1 MIIQRV
7 QRGKVGREVDI
18 TEQELD
24 GFLATEGAVKELSPE
39 LFVRQILVSDQNKAN
54 SLLMDIDNGA
64 DFANLAKESST
75 SSNASSGGEMGWR
88 NLADLPSLFADALKN
103 KKKGYISPPLKGGS
117 GYFILKLEDKRGDLV
132 RFEEQWNVRHILMM
146 TTKLRDATFTK
157 KELEEVRARVVGGED
172 FSLLAKEYSEDPGS
186 ASRGGDLDWLSLG
199 KTAPAFEKMMLE
211 SPVNE
216 ISPVFESE
224 FGFHFLQVLETRTE
238 DLTEE
243 VVFALGKALGT
254 ELINRKQD
262 DFIIA
267 RDGRV
272 SSPQLF
278 KCLSEGVLSTGSNVL
293 DIGIVP
299 SPVFYHSTF
308 SLNSSSGA
316 IITGSHNPADYNGFK
331 IIFNNNSTSSEEIQL
346 IKKRIVEQDFLK
358 GTGNIKSLDAVET
371 YVEEVINNIK
381 LTRPLNI
388 SIDCGNGAAG
398 VVAERIYKSLGCQ
411 VQGLFCDLDGE
422 FPNHHPDPSKPENVE
437 DLIKSVAKNNS
448 DIGL

>member
-1 MIIQRV
+1 MIMKKNIYIALSILLTLPVSAKIEVLDRVAIIVGEGVVLESQVNNMLENIKTRYQEQGAPMPPQEVMLEQVQERLIIEELQLQMGRQAGIRVGDGELNQAFENIAQSNGLSLERFIETLEAEGESYEELRSQVRKEMIIQRV
-7 QRGKVGREVDI
+7 QRGKVGREVNI

-54 SLLMDIDNGA
+54 SLLMDIENGA
-64 DFANLAKESST
+64 DFVDLAKENST

-146 TTKLRDATFTK
+146 TTKLRDETFTK

-199 KTAPAFEKMMLE
+199 KTAPAFEKMMIE

-243 VVFALGKALGT
+243 VIKDRAYGILFARKFDE
-254 ELINRKQD
+254 ELENSLRTTRAEA
-262 DFIIA
+262 FIE
-267 RDGRV
+267 
-272 SSPQLF
+272 F
-278 KCLSEGVLSTGSNVL
+278 KEL
-293 DIGIVP
+293 D
-299 SPVFYHSTF
+299 
-308 SLNSSSGA
+308 
-316 IITGSHNPADYNGFK
+316 
-331 IIFNNNSTSSEEIQL
+331 
-346 IKKRIVEQDFLK
+346 
-358 GTGNIKSLDAVET
+358 
-371 YVEEVINNIK
+371 
-381 LTRPLNI
+381 
-388 SIDCGNGAAG
+388 
-398 VVAERIYKSLGCQ
+398 
-411 VQGLFCDLDGE
+411 
-422 FPNHHPDPSKPENVE
+422 
-437 DLIKSVAKNNS
+437 
-448 DIGL
+448 

>member
-1 MIIQRV
+1 MKKNIYIALSILLTLPVSAKIEVLDRVAIIVGEGVVLESQVNNMLENIKTRYQEQGAPMPPQEVMLEQVQERLIIEELQLQMGRQAGIRVGDGELNQAFENIAQSNGLSLERFIETLEAEGESYEELRSQVRKEMIIQRV

-54 SLLMDIDNGA
+54 SLLMDIENGA
-64 DFANLAKESST
+64 DFVDLAKENST

-132 RFEEQWNVRHILMM
+132 RFEDQWNVRHILMM
-146 TTKLRDATFTK
+146 TTKLRDETFTK

-199 KTAPAFEKMMLE
+199 KTAPAFEKMMIE

-243 VVFALGKALGT
+243 VIKDRAYGILFARKFDE
-254 ELINRKQD
+254 ELENSLRTTRAEA
-262 DFIIA
+262 FIE
-267 RDGRV
+267 
-272 SSPQLF
+272 F
-278 KCLSEGVLSTGSNVL
+278 KEL
-293 DIGIVP
+293 D
-299 SPVFYHSTF
+299 
-308 SLNSSSGA
+308 
-316 IITGSHNPADYNGFK
+316 
-331 IIFNNNSTSSEEIQL
+331 
-346 IKKRIVEQDFLK
+346 
-358 GTGNIKSLDAVET
+358 
-371 YVEEVINNIK
+371 
-381 LTRPLNI
+381 
-388 SIDCGNGAAG
+388 
-398 VVAERIYKSLGCQ
+398 
-411 VQGLFCDLDGE
+411 
-422 FPNHHPDPSKPENVE
+422 
-437 DLIKSVAKNNS
+437 
-448 DIGL
+448 

>member
-1 MIIQRV
+1 MIMKKNIYIALSILLTLPVSAKIEVLDRVAIIVGEGVVLESQVNNMLENIKTRYQEQGAPMPPQEVMLEQVQERLIIEELQLQMGRQAGIRVGDGELNQAFENIAQSNGLSLERFIETLEAEGESYEELRSQVRKEMIIQRV
-7 QRGKVGREVDI
+7 QRGKVGREVNI

-24 GFLATEGAVKELSPE
+24 GFLATEGAVQELSPE

-54 SLLMDIDNGA
+54 SLLMDIENGA
-64 DFANLAKESST
+64 DFANLAKENST

-132 RFEEQWNVRHILMM
+132 RFEDQWNVRHILMM
-146 TTKLRDATFTK
+146 TTKLRDETFTK

-199 KTAPAFEKMMLE
+199 KTAPAFEKMMIE

-243 VVFALGKALGT
+243 VIKDRAYGILFARKFDE
-254 ELINRKQD
+254 ELENSLRTTRAEA
-262 DFIIA
+262 FIE
-267 RDGRV
+267 
-272 SSPQLF
+272 F
-278 KCLSEGVLSTGSNVL
+278 KEL
-293 DIGIVP
+293 D
-299 SPVFYHSTF
+299 
-308 SLNSSSGA
+308 
-316 IITGSHNPADYNGFK
+316 
-331 IIFNNNSTSSEEIQL
+331 
-346 IKKRIVEQDFLK
+346 
-358 GTGNIKSLDAVET
+358 
-371 YVEEVINNIK
+371 
-381 LTRPLNI
+381 
-388 SIDCGNGAAG
+388 
-398 VVAERIYKSLGCQ
+398 
-411 VQGLFCDLDGE
+411 
-422 FPNHHPDPSKPENVE
+422 
-437 DLIKSVAKNNS
+437 
-448 DIGL
+448 

>member
-1 MIIQRV
+1 MIMKKNIYIVLSILLTLPVSAKIEVLDRVAIIVGEGVVLESQVNNMLENIKTRYQEQGAPMPPQEVMLEQVQERLIIEELQLQMGRQAGIRVGDGELNQAFENIAQSNGLSLESFIETLEAEGESYEELRSQVRKEMIIQRV

-54 SLLMDIDNGA
+54 SLLMDIENGA
-64 DFANLAKESST
+64 DFANLAKENST

-132 RFEEQWNVRHILMM
+132 RFEDQWNVRHILMM
-146 TTKLRDATFTK
+146 TTKLRDETFTK

-199 KTAPAFEKMMLE
+199 KTAPAFEKMMIE

-216 ISPVFESE
+216 ISPAFESE

-243 VVFALGKALGT
+243 VIKDRAYGILFARKFDE
-254 ELINRKQD
+254 ELENSLRTTRAEA
-262 DFIIA
+262 FIE
-267 RDGRV
+267 
-272 SSPQLF
+272 F
-278 KCLSEGVLSTGSNVL
+278 KEL
-293 DIGIVP
+293 D
-299 SPVFYHSTF
+299 
-308 SLNSSSGA
+308 
-316 IITGSHNPADYNGFK
+316 
-331 IIFNNNSTSSEEIQL
+331 
-346 IKKRIVEQDFLK
+346 
-358 GTGNIKSLDAVET
+358 
-371 YVEEVINNIK
+371 
-381 LTRPLNI
+381 
-388 SIDCGNGAAG
+388 
-398 VVAERIYKSLGCQ
+398 
-411 VQGLFCDLDGE
+411 
-422 FPNHHPDPSKPENVE
+422 
-437 DLIKSVAKNNS
+437 
-448 DIGL
+448 

>member
-1 MIIQRV
+1 MKKNIYIVLSILLTLPVSAKIEVLDRVAIIVGEGVVLESQVNNMLENIKTRYQEQGAPMPPQEVMLEQVQERLIIEELQLQMGRQAGIRVGDGELNQAFENIAQSNGLSLERFIETLEAEGESYEELRSQVRKEMIIQRV
-7 QRGKVGREVDI
+7 QRGKVGREVNI

-54 SLLMDIDNGA
+54 SLLMDIENGA
-64 DFANLAKESST
+64 DFVDLAKENST

-132 RFEEQWNVRHILMM
+132 RFEDQWNVRHILMM
-146 TTKLRDATFTK
+146 TTKLRDETFTK

-199 KTAPAFEKMMLE
+199 KTAPAFEKMMIE

-243 VVFALGKALGT
+243 VIKDRAYGILFARKFDE
-254 ELINRKQD
+254 ELENSLRTSRAEA
-262 DFIIA
+262 FIE
-267 RDGRV
+267 
-272 SSPQLF
+272 F
-278 KCLSEGVLSTGSNVL
+278 KEL
-293 DIGIVP
+293 D
-299 SPVFYHSTF
+299 
-308 SLNSSSGA
+308 
-316 IITGSHNPADYNGFK
+316 
-331 IIFNNNSTSSEEIQL
+331 
-346 IKKRIVEQDFLK
+346 
-358 GTGNIKSLDAVET
+358 
-371 YVEEVINNIK
+371 
-381 LTRPLNI
+381 
-388 SIDCGNGAAG
+388 
-398 VVAERIYKSLGCQ
+398 
-411 VQGLFCDLDGE
+411 
-422 FPNHHPDPSKPENVE
+422 
-437 DLIKSVAKNNS
+437 
-448 DIGL
+448 

>member
-1 MIIQRV
+1 MIMKKNIYIALTILLTLPVSAKIEVLDRVAIIVGEGVVLESQVNNMLENIKTRYQEQGAPMPPQEVMLEQVQERLIIEELQLQMGRQAGIRVGDGELNQAFENIAQSNGLSLERFIETLEAEGESYEELRSQVRKEMIIQRV

-54 SLLMDIDNGA
+54 SLLMDIENGA
-64 DFANLAKESST
+64 DFANLAKENST

-146 TTKLRDATFTK
+146 TTKLRDETFTK

-199 KTAPAFEKMMLE
+199 KTAPAFEKMMIE

-243 VVFALGKALGT
+243 VIKDRAYGILFARKFDE
-254 ELINRKQD
+254 ELENSLRTTRAEA
-262 DFIIA
+262 FIE
-267 RDGRV
+267 
-272 SSPQLF
+272 F
-278 KCLSEGVLSTGSNVL
+278 KEL
-293 DIGIVP
+293 D
-299 SPVFYHSTF
+299 
-308 SLNSSSGA
+308 
-316 IITGSHNPADYNGFK
+316 
-331 IIFNNNSTSSEEIQL
+331 
-346 IKKRIVEQDFLK
+346 
-358 GTGNIKSLDAVET
+358 
-371 YVEEVINNIK
+371 
-381 LTRPLNI
+381 
-388 SIDCGNGAAG
+388 
-398 VVAERIYKSLGCQ
+398 
-411 VQGLFCDLDGE
+411 
-422 FPNHHPDPSKPENVE
+422 
-437 DLIKSVAKNNS
+437 
-448 DIGL
+448 

>member
-1 MIIQRV
+1 MKKNIYIALSILLTLPVSAKIEVLDRVAIIVGEGVVLESQVNNMLENIKTRYQEQGAPMPPQEVMLEQVQERLIIEELQLQMGRQAGIRVGDGELNQAFENIAQSNGLSLERFIETLEAEGESYEELRSQVRKEMIIQRV

-54 SLLMDIDNGA
+54 SLLMDIENGA
-64 DFANLAKESST
+64 DFSNLAKENST

-132 RFEEQWNVRHILMM
+132 RFEDQWNVRHMLMM
-146 TTKLRDATFTK
+146 TTKLRDETFTK

-199 KTAPAFEKMMLE
+199 KTAPAFEKMMIE

-243 VVFALGKALGT
+243 VIKDRAYGILFARKFDE
-254 ELINRKQD
+254 ELENSLRTTRAEA
-262 DFIIA
+262 FIE
-267 RDGRV
+267 
-272 SSPQLF
+272 F
-278 KCLSEGVLSTGSNVL
+278 KEL
-293 DIGIVP
+293 D
-299 SPVFYHSTF
+299 
-308 SLNSSSGA
+308 
-316 IITGSHNPADYNGFK
+316 
-331 IIFNNNSTSSEEIQL
+331 
-346 IKKRIVEQDFLK
+346 
-358 GTGNIKSLDAVET
+358 
-371 YVEEVINNIK
+371 
-381 LTRPLNI
+381 
-388 SIDCGNGAAG
+388 
-398 VVAERIYKSLGCQ
+398 
-411 VQGLFCDLDGE
+411 
-422 FPNHHPDPSKPENVE
+422 
-437 DLIKSVAKNNS
+437 
-448 DIGL
+448 

>member
-1 MIIQRV
+1 MKKNIYIALSILLTLPVSAKIEVLDRVAIIVGEGVVLESQVNNMLENIKTRYQEQGAPMPPQEVMLEQVQERLIIEELQLQMGRQAGIRVGDGELNQAFENIAQSNGLSLERFIETLEAEGESYEELRSQVRKEMIIQRV

-39 LFVRQILVSDQNKAN
+39 LFLRQILVSDQNKAN
-54 SLLMDIDNGA
+54 SLLMDIENGA
-64 DFANLAKESST
+64 DFANLAKENST

-132 RFEEQWNVRHILMM
+132 RFEDQWNVRHILMM
-146 TTKLRDATFTK
+146 TTKLRDETFTK

-199 KTAPAFEKMMLE
+199 KTAPAFEKMMIG

-243 VVFALGKALGT
+243 VIKDRAYGILFARKFDE
-254 ELINRKQD
+254 ELENSLRTTRAEA
-262 DFIIA
+262 FIE
-267 RDGRV
+267 
-272 SSPQLF
+272 F
-278 KCLSEGVLSTGSNVL
+278 KEL
-293 DIGIVP
+293 D
-299 SPVFYHSTF
+299 
-308 SLNSSSGA
+308 
-316 IITGSHNPADYNGFK
+316 
-331 IIFNNNSTSSEEIQL
+331 
-346 IKKRIVEQDFLK
+346 
-358 GTGNIKSLDAVET
+358 
-371 YVEEVINNIK
+371 
-381 LTRPLNI
+381 
-388 SIDCGNGAAG
+388 
-398 VVAERIYKSLGCQ
+398 
-411 VQGLFCDLDGE
+411 
-422 FPNHHPDPSKPENVE
+422 
-437 DLIKSVAKNNS
+437 
-448 DIGL
+448 

>member
-1 MIIQRV
+1 MIMKKNIYIVLSILLTLPVSAKIEVLDRVAIIVGEGVVLESQVNNMLENIKTRYQEQGAPMPPQEVMLEQVQERLIIEELQLQMGRQAGIRVGDGELNQAFENIAQSNGLSLESFIETLEAEGESYEELRSQVRKEMIIQRV

-54 SLLMDIDNGA
+54 SLLMDIENGA
-64 DFANLAKESST
+64 DFANLAKENST

-132 RFEEQWNVRHILMM
+132 RFEDQWNVRHILMM
-146 TTKLRDATFTK
+146 TTKLRDETFTK

-199 KTAPAFEKMMLE
+199 KTAPAFEKMMIE

-243 VVFALGKALGT
+243 VIKDRAYGILFARKFDE
-254 ELINRKQD
+254 ELENSLRTTRAEA
-262 DFIIA
+262 FIE
-267 RDGRV
+267 
-272 SSPQLF
+272 F
-278 KCLSEGVLSTGSNVL
+278 KEL
-293 DIGIVP
+293 D
-299 SPVFYHSTF
+299 
-308 SLNSSSGA
+308 
-316 IITGSHNPADYNGFK
+316 
-331 IIFNNNSTSSEEIQL
+331 
-346 IKKRIVEQDFLK
+346 
-358 GTGNIKSLDAVET
+358 
-371 YVEEVINNIK
+371 
-381 LTRPLNI
+381 
-388 SIDCGNGAAG
+388 
-398 VVAERIYKSLGCQ
+398 
-411 VQGLFCDLDGE
+411 
-422 FPNHHPDPSKPENVE
+422 
-437 DLIKSVAKNNS
+437 
-448 DIGL
+448 